1 MSELDWKPEKNS
13 IVPLHQQI
21 YDFMKNK
28 IMNGEW
34 TIGTKIPPQRNLA
47 KRSSESQYHCNCT

>member
-34 TIGTKIPPQRNLA
+34 TIGTKIPPQRILA
-47 KRSSESQYHCNCT
+47 KRFQ